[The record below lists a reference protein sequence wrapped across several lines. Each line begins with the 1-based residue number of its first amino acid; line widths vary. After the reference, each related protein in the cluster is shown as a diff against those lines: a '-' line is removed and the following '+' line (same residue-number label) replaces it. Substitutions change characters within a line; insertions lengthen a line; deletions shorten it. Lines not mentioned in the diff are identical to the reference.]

1 MIIAGVIGI
10 IFARSSEMLLL
21 LSVASFIIGLIIKI
35 KIGRQPA
42 AVRSSGKSEREPRT
56 LVLYDSWQAVL
67 FGAAGSV
74 PIVRA
79 RFDAI
84 LRDAPIRGFKSTV
97 ENIQYRALDS
107 VEEREQIVLTA
118 GRGII
123 YCQLYEFG
131 ADLYVG
137 WQSFLNRGRWIESPV
152 SSGVDRATGKR
163 VEVKTVVPGTQAL
176 SEYDV
181 MDLNCLTEWTHAQLV
196 SLTRQLMKELQID
209 QEIDFKIIRGERS
222 ALNEQTATAPEKK
235 KRGAF
240 KRTA

>member
-1 MIIAGVIGI
+1 LGGI
-10 IFARSSEMLLL
+10 LAWGASRDTQTPLFLFSS
-21 LSVASFIIGLIIKI
+21 VSFVIGLIVAIVVAL
-35 KIGRQPA
+35 RPT

-74 PIVRA
+74 PIMRT

-84 LRDAPIRGFKSTV
+84 LRDAPIRGFKSSV

-107 VEEREQIVLTA
+107 VEERDQIVLTA

-152 SSGVDRATGKR
+152 SKGIDRATGKR

-209 QEIDFKIIRGERS
+209 Q
-222 ALNEQTATAPEKK
+222 
-235 KRGAF
+235 
-240 KRTA
+240 

>member
-1 MIIAGVIGI
+1 MIIAGVVGI

-21 LSVASFIIGLIIKI
+21 LSVASFIIGLIIRSKLV
-35 KIGRQPA
+35 GSLRPS
-42 AVRSSGKSEREPRT
+42 AVQVSRSAN
-56 LVLYDSWQAVL
+56 LVLSCSTTRGRPCSLALQGAFRSCAPDSTLSCETHRFEVL
-67 FGAAGSV
+67 RAA
-74 PIVRA
+74 
-79 RFDAI
+79 
-84 LRDAPIRGFKSTV
+84 LRTS
-97 ENIQYRALDS
+97 NIALDS

-196 SLTRQLMKELQID
+196 SLPRQLMKELQID

>member
-1 MIIAGVIGI
+1 MFGALTAENIRALVEHLIEQKRRPSITPRIRQAEDKYAWLWTKKNKALATRADYWSKAAKWMIIAGVVGI

-84 LRDAPIRGFKSTV
+84 LRDAPIRGFKSSV
-97 ENIQYRALDS
+97 ENIQYRL
-107 VEEREQIVLTA
+107 
-118 GRGII
+118 G
-123 YCQLYEFG
+123 F
-131 ADLYVG
+131 
-137 WQSFLNRGRWIESPV
+137 RGRARTNCAHRRPWNYLLPALRIRRGSLCRVAVIFESWT
-152 SSGVDRATGKR
+152 VDR
-163 VEVKTVVPGTQAL
+163 V
-176 SEYDV
+176 S
-181 MDLNCLTEWTHAQLV
+181 CL
-196 SLTRQLMKELQID
+196 
-209 QEIDFKIIRGERS
+209 
-222 ALNEQTATAPEKK
+222 
-235 KRGAF
+235 
-240 KRTA
+240 